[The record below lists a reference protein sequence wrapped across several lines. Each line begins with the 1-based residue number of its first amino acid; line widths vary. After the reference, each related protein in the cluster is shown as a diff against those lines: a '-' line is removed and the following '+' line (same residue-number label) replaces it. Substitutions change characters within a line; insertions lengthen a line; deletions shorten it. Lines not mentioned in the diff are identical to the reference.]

1 MVYMGDK
8 VNKQVRY
15 FQINI
20 IGTLSRWGPGGWQHG
35 EDDSVCRRPVLCCF
49 LEVRDKE
56 VNAKWCGG

>member
-20 IGTLSRWGPGGWQHG
+20 IGTLSRGAR
-35 EDDSVCRRPVLCCF
+35 EDGSMGKMTVSAGDLSSVAFWRYVIKR
-49 LEVRDKE
+49 
-56 VNAKWCGG
+56 

>member
-20 IGTLSRWGPGGWQHG
+20 IGTLSRGAREDGRIGGVVIMQRAG
-35 EDDSVCRRPVLCCF
+35 
-49 LEVRDKE
+49 
-56 VNAKWCGG
+56 

>member
-20 IGTLSRWGPGGWQHG
+20 IGILSRGAGRMAVSG
-35 EDDSVCRRPVLCCF
+35 EMSVSAEDLSSVAFEKCLTTKRM
-49 LEVRDKE
+49 
-56 VNAKWCGG
+56 